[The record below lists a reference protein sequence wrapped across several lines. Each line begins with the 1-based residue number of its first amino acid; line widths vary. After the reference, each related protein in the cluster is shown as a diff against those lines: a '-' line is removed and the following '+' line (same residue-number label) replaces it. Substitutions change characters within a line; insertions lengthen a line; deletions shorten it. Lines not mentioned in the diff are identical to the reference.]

1 MYDIT
6 VAERIMYHMVAL
18 DQIKYELN
26 QYQKPLE
33 EVGASLDLKNKGYRV
48 EEIEGIMEEEGFW
61 NDAEKAQNYMKELKN
76 LKDTIAGYEEL
87 QKRFE
92 DLYALIDMVNEE
104 NDESMVDEVREEFDG
119 FVKEF
124 EDMRISTLLDGEFDK
139 DNAIVTLHAGAG
151 GTEACD
157 WASMMYR
164 MYSMWAQARGFSLE
178 LLDFLE
184 GDEAGYKAITF
195 QINGINAYGY
205 LKSEHGVHRLVRMS
219 PFNAQGKRQTS
230 FVSCD
235 VMPDI
240 EEDLDIDI
248 PEEDIRIDVFRSSG
262 AGGQKVNKTSSAI
275 RITHFPT
282 GIVVS
287 CQNERSQYQN
297 KDKAMQILKS
307 KLLILKQQEN
317 LDKTADIRGEVKDNN
332 FGSQIRSYFLQ
343 PYKMIK
349 DLRTGVSTSNA
360 DAVLNG
366 DIDLFINGYLKWLK
380 QGCPP
385 YKGGDIE

>member
-1 MYDIT
+1 
-6 VAERIMYHMVAL
+6 
-18 DQIKYELN
+18 
-26 QYQKPLE
+26 
-33 EVGASLDLKNKGYRV
+33 
-48 EEIEGIMEEEGFW
+48 MEEEGFW
-61 NDAEKAQNYMKELKN
+61 NDAAKAQNYMKELKN
-76 LKDTIAGYEEL
+76 LKDTVQEYN
-87 QKRFE
+87 
-92 DLYALIDMVNEE
+92 DLKSQYNDLFDLIDMVNEE
-104 NDESMVDEVREEFDG
+104 NDESMVDEV
-119 FVKEF
+119 KAEF
-124 EDMRISTLLDGEFDK
+124 ERFTNNFEEVRLATLLDGEFDK
-139 DNAIVTLHAGAG
+139 CNAIVTLHAGAG

-157 WASMMYR
+157 WCSMLYR
-164 MYSMWAQARGFSLE
+164 MYSMWAQAKGYSLE

-184 GDEAGYKAITF
+184 GDEAGYKSVTL
-195 QINGINAYGY
+195 QINGMNAYGH
-205 LKSEHGVHRLVRMS
+205 LKSEHGVHRLVRIS
-219 PFNAQGKRQTS
+219 PFNAQAKRQTS

-240 EEDLDIDI
+240 EEDLDIEI
-248 PEEDIRIDVFRSSG
+248 PDDDIRIDIFRSSG

-317 LDKTADIRGEVKDNN
+317 LDKTAGIRGEVKDNN

-349 DLRTGVSTSNA
+349 DLRTGVSTANA
-360 DAVLNG
+360 DSVLNG

-385 YKGGDIE
+385 YKGGDLTE

>member
-1 MYDIT
+1 
-6 VAERIMYHMVAL
+6 MVAI
-18 DQIKYELN
+18 DQIKYESN
-26 QYQKPLE
+26 QYAEPLKE
-33 EVGASLDLKNKGYRV
+33 LGASLDLNNKALRV

-61 NDAEKAQNYMKELKN
+61 NNADKAQNYMKELKN
-76 LKDTIAGYEEL
+76 LKDTIAEFNEL
-87 QKRFE
+87 KTQYD
-92 DLYALIDMVNEE
+92 DLYGLMDMVEEE
-104 NDESMVDEVREEFDG
+104 NDESMVDEVRSEFEEFT
-119 FVKEF
+119 KKF
-124 EDMRISTLLDGEFDK
+124 ENLRLETLLDGEFDNC
-139 DNAIVTLHAGAG
+139 NAIVTLHAGAG

-164 MYSMWAQARGFSLE
+164 MYTMWAQAKGFSIE
-178 LLDFLE
+178 LLDCLE
-184 GDEAGYKAITF
+184 GDEAGYKSVTI
-195 QINGINAYGY
+195 QINGTHAYGY
-205 LKSEHGVHRLVRMS
+205 LKSEHGIHRLVRMS

-240 EEDLDIDI
+240 EQDLDIDI
-248 PEEDIRIDVFRSSG
+248 PDDDIRIDIFRSSG

-307 KLLILKQQEN
+307 KLLLLKQQEN

-349 DLRTGVSTSNA
+349 DLRTGVSTANA

-366 DIDLFINGYLKWLK
+366 DIDIYINGYLKWLK

-385 YKGGDIE
+385 YKGGDLSE

>member
-1 MYDIT
+1 
-6 VAERIMYHMVAL
+6 MVAL
-18 DQIKYELN
+18 DQVKYELN
-26 QYQKPLE
+26 QYTAPLK
-33 EVGASLDLKNKGYRV
+33 EVGESLDLEKKSFRV

-61 NDAEKAQNYMKELKN
+61 NDADKAQNYMKELKN
-76 LKDTIAGYEEL
+76 LKDTIQEYRDLET
-87 QKRFE
+87 QFK
-92 DLYALIDMVNEE
+92 DLYDLIDMVNEE
-104 NDESMVDEVREEFDG
+104 NDESMVPEVHAEFEKFTNNFEEVRLA
-119 FVKEF
+119 
-124 EDMRISTLLDGEFDK
+124 TLLDGEFDK
-139 DNAIVTLHAGAG
+139 NNAIVTLHAGAG

-157 WASMMYR
+157 WCSMLYR
-164 MYSMWAQARGFSLE
+164 MYSMWAQSKGFSLE

-184 GDEAGYKAITF
+184 GDEAGYKSVTL
-195 QINGINAYGY
+195 QINGMNAYGH
-205 LKSEHGVHRLVRMS
+205 LKSEHGVHRLVRIS
-219 PFNAQGKRQTS
+219 PFNAQAKRQTS

-248 PEEDIRIDVFRSSG
+248 PDDDIRIDIFRSSG

-297 KDKAMQILKS
+297 KDKAMQILRS

-349 DLRTGVSTSNA
+349 DLRTGVSTANA

-366 DIDLFINGYLKWLK
+366 GIDLFINGYLKWLK

-385 YKGGDIE
+385 YKGGDLTE